1 MLMEPGLT
9 VFAALVALVAGFL
22 IGRRTGKAR
31 ERIGELES
39 QLEVAGKERE
49 LAQASVVAAKEEIKR
64 VEKELRVVGEER
76 DLAQASLVA
85 AKQEIERVET
95 ELQEYRA
102 DVVEHFTGTSGLLR
116 DLTVQYRS
124 VYDHLTKG
132 ATSLCPEGSVS
143 LLEGLQAERL
153 PAEAGPS
160 GSARGEEGPED
171 ETERSQ
177 AAPSEA

>member
-1 MLMEPGLT
+1 MFMEPGLT
-9 VFAALVALVAGFL
+9 VFAAFLALVVGFVV
-22 IGRRTGKAR
+22 GRRTGKAR

-39 QLEVAGKERE
+39 HLEVVAKERE

-64 VEKELRVVGEER
+64 TGAELQ
-76 DLAQASLVA
+76 LAQASVFA
-85 AKQEIERVET
+85 AKKEIERVET

-143 LLEGLQAERL
+143 LLEGLPSERL
-153 PAEAGPS
+153 PEEAGPS
-160 GSARGEEGPED
+160 SSEPGEEGPED
-171 ETERSQ
+171 ETEHSP
-177 AAPSEA
+177 AAASDA

>member
-1 MLMEPGLT
+1 MFMEPGLT
-9 VFAALVALVAGFL
+9 VFAAFVALVAGFL

-39 QLEVAGKERE
+39 QLEVVGKERE
-49 LAQASVVAAKEEIKR
+49 LAQASVVAAKEETKR
-64 VEKELRVVGEER
+64 VQTELRAVGQER
-76 DLAQASLVA
+76 DLAQASVVA
-85 AKQEIERVET
+85 AKEEIERVET
-95 ELQEYRA
+95 ELREYRT

-143 LLEGLQAERL
+143 LLEGLQSERL
-153 PAEAGPS
+153 PEEAGPS
-160 GSARGEEGPED
+160 GSTPGEQGPED

-177 AAPSEA
+177 AAPSDA